1 MVLMEIKSAEPTAS
15 EAVSVGGVF
24 IGICLSGPPGFL
36 TYIRSEQEERP
47 SGCEDMTA
55 PSTAAQS
62 VFG

>member
-15 EAVSVGGVF
+15 EAVSMGGVF
-24 IGICLSGPPGFL
+24 IGICLSGPRG
-36 TYIRSEQEERP
+36 YIRSEQEERP

-55 PSTAAQS
+55 PSPAAQS